1 MIEKY
6 PAKTNMELDA
16 ALKPGGSGSFRVY
29 GWEKVAVSLGFSQ
42 RAESVVRPG
51 MEHRVDL
58 VHRPTGGRAVLH
70 GHDVT
75 VGCCVG
81 FDRLGLPRGSRSL
94 RLAYR
99 QVIAPIISALNHV
112 GVPAALGESSRFAEH
127 PAMGSVD
134 CFAHVAGN
142 DVVSLDTG
150 QKVCGC
156 ALRMGE
162 TSILLQASIPVARP
176 ELDPRDVLIDGVAPV
191 WIDVDVDALSEALSR
206 EIAGFV
212 SGAVAV

>member
-1 MIEKY
+1 
-6 PAKTNMELDA
+6 MELDA
-16 ALKPGGSGSFRVY
+16 ALIPGGSGSFRVY
-29 GWEKVAVSLGFSQ
+29 GWEKVAVSLGVSQ
-42 RAESVVRPG
+42 RAENVVRPG
-51 MEHRVDL
+51 MEHVVDV

-70 GHDVT
+70 GHDIT

-99 QVIAPIISALNHV
+99 QVIEPIISALNHV
-112 GVPAALGESSRFAEH
+112 GVPAALGERSRFAQQS
-127 PAMGSVD
+127 ALGGVD

-142 DVVSLDTG
+142 DVVSLETG

-162 TSILLQASIPVARP
+162 KSILLQASIPVARP
-176 ELDPRDVLIDGVAPV
+176 ELDPRDVLIDGVAAV
-191 WIDVDVDALSEALSR
+191 WIDVDPSELSAALSR